1 MNISGKTEIDRSS
14 TKYDRISIKM
24 IRSSDLASTF
34 EHRSSVWGQAVC
46 APRHRSSQSGF
57 SLLEA
62 LVTLLILSIGLM
74 GLALLQAQGMH
85 LNTSAYTRTQAS
97 ILAGDIIDRMRLN
110 AANAASYDTSS
121 FSPTPSSC
129 SDTSAPSAD
138 NDRNCW
144 YQLLRTSLPG
154 GNGGI
159 AVNSGIVTITV
170 SWVERPGATR
180 GKDFDPSTLTSADLI
195 QQMSMK
201 VAL

>member
-1 MNISGKTEIDRSS
+1 
-14 TKYDRISIKM
+14 M
-24 IRSSDLASTF
+24 IRSSDLESVSKY
-34 EHRSSVWGQAVC
+34 RSSASGRAFC
-46 APRHRSSQSGF
+46 APQYRSSQRGF

-62 LVTLLILSIGLM
+62 LVTLVILSIGLM
-74 GLALLQAQGMH
+74 GLAFLQAQGLH

-129 SDTSAPSAD
+129 SVTAAPSAD

-144 YQLLRTSLPG
+144 YQLLQTSLPG
-154 GNGGI
+154 GDGGI
-159 AVNSGIVTITV
+159 AVSSGIVTVTV
-170 SWVERPGATR
+170 NWVERPGATR
-180 GKDFDPSTLTSADLI
+180 GKDFDPNTLTSADLV